1 MEVKYRRSIQGL
13 LAFYL
18 KREKNN
24 LLYEIKLIIGGIIMK
39 NLTKVCLAFAA
50 GMLTLSGCIVYNESK
65 GDTVYE
71 DDSMKIVAAGKK
83 TNDNKVVA
91 VITYK

>member
-1 MEVKYRRSIQGL
+1 MQGL
-13 LAFYL
+13 LAFRL
-18 KREKNN
+18 KREKNS

-39 NLTKVCLAFAA
+39 DLTKVGLAFVA

-71 DDSMKIVAAGKK
+71 DDSMKIVAASKK
-83 TNDNKVVA
+83 TKDDRVVA

>member
-1 MEVKYRRSIQGL
+1 
-13 LAFYL
+13 
-18 KREKNN
+18 
-24 LLYEIKLIIGGIIMK
+24 MK
-39 NLTKVCLAFAA
+39 DLTKVGLAFVA

-83 TNDNKVVA
+83 TKDDRVVA

>member
-1 MEVKYRRSIQGL
+1 
-13 LAFYL
+13 
-18 KREKNN
+18 
-24 LLYEIKLIIGGIIMK
+24 MK

-83 TNDNKVVA
+83 TKDNRVVA

>member
-1 MEVKYRRSIQGL
+1 
-13 LAFYL
+13 
-18 KREKNN
+18 
-24 LLYEIKLIIGGIIMK
+24 MK

-83 TNDNKVVA
+83 TNDNRVVA

>member
-1 MEVKYRRSIQGL
+1 MQGL

-71 DDSMKIVAAGKK
+71 DDDMKIVTASKK
-83 TNDNKVVA
+83 TNDNRVIA

>member
-1 MEVKYRRSIQGL
+1 
-13 LAFYL
+13 
-18 KREKNN
+18 
-24 LLYEIKLIIGGIIMK
+24 MK
-39 NLTKVCLAFAA
+39 DLTKVCLAFVA
-50 GMLTLSGCIVYNESK
+50 GMLTLSGCIVYNGSK

-71 DDSMKIVAAGKK
+71 DDSMKIVAASKK

>member
-1 MEVKYRRSIQGL
+1 
-13 LAFYL
+13 
-18 KREKNN
+18 
-24 LLYEIKLIIGGIIMK
+24 MK

-71 DDSMKIVAAGKK
+71 DDDMKIVRAGAK
-83 TNDNKVVA
+83 TKDNRVIA

>member
-1 MEVKYRRSIQGL
+1 MKDL
-13 LAFYL
+13 
-18 KREKNN
+18 
-24 LLYEIKLIIGGIIMK
+24 IKVG
-39 NLTKVCLAFAA
+39 LAFAA
-50 GMLTLSGCIVYNESK
+50 GMLALSGCIVYNESK

-83 TNDNKVVA
+83 TKDDKVVA

>member
-1 MEVKYRRSIQGL
+1 
-13 LAFYL
+13 
-18 KREKNN
+18 
-24 LLYEIKLIIGGIIMK
+24 MK

-71 DDSMKIVAAGKK
+71 DDTMKIVTAGKK
-83 TNDNKVVA
+83 TNDNRVVA

>member
-1 MEVKYRRSIQGL
+1 
-13 LAFYL
+13 
-18 KREKNN
+18 
-24 LLYEIKLIIGGIIMK
+24 MK

>member
-1 MEVKYRRSIQGL
+1 
-13 LAFYL
+13 
-18 KREKNN
+18 
-24 LLYEIKLIIGGIIMK
+24 MK
-39 NLTKVCLAFAA
+39 DLTKVGSAFAA
-50 GMLTLSGCIVYNESK
+50 GMLTLSVCIVYNESK

-71 DDSMKIVAAGKK
+71 DDTMKIVTASKK

>member
-1 MEVKYRRSIQGL
+1 
-13 LAFYL
+13 
-18 KREKNN
+18 
-24 LLYEIKLIIGGIIMK
+24 MK

-71 DDSMKIVAAGKK
+71 DDSMKIVEAGKK
-83 TNDNKVVA
+83 TKDNKVVA

>member
-1 MEVKYRRSIQGL
+1 
-13 LAFYL
+13 
-18 KREKNN
+18 
-24 LLYEIKLIIGGIIMK
+24 MK
-39 NLTKVCLAFAA
+39 NLTKVCLAFGA

-71 DDSMKIVAAGKK
+71 DDTMKIVTASEK
-83 TNDNKVVA
+83 TNNNKVVA